1 MSLYDSI
8 TSILSSASSTI
19 FGEETLESDELD
31 KIITPETFKK
41 TQKLIIEKVV
51 LASVPNIQGNAIIQ
65 DNVVKR
71 KFVPLPL
78 QIKPSQHEIYN
89 KLFKNEIQ
97 NKIFTDEKV
106 DLLHTVAYSSGF
118 TYFIVDPIL
127 LYYYKLHK
135 VQRYRRMFDLR
146 GRGASK
152 IAGLA
157 IPCPTCKS
165 NEYVRFKEWGHTSR
179 GPFKIITTNGIAFAI
194 YRIYKC
200 QNVHCSLFN
209 YGYWTINYGCLG

>member
-51 LASVPNIQGNAIIQ
+51 LASVPNIQGNGIIQ

-106 DLLHTVAYSSGF
+106 DLLHTLQL
-118 TYFIVDPIL
+118 I
-127 LYYYKLHK
+127 
-135 VQRYRRMFDLR
+135 
-146 GRGASK
+146 
-152 IAGLA
+152 
-157 IPCPTCKS
+157 
-165 NEYVRFKEWGHTSR
+165 
-179 GPFKIITTNGIAFAI
+179 
-194 YRIYKC
+194 
-200 QNVHCSLFN
+200 
-209 YGYWTINYGCLG
+209 

>member
-51 LASVPNIQGNAIIQ
+51 LASVPNIQGNGIIQ
-65 DNVVKR
+65 DSVVKR
-71 KFVPLPL
+71 KFVPLPP

-97 NKIFTDEKV
+97 NKIFTDEKI
-106 DLLHTVAYSSGF
+106 DLLHTMM
-118 TYFIVDPIL
+118 
-127 LYYYKLHK
+127 
-135 VQRYRRMFDLR
+135 RC
-146 GRGASK
+146 K
-152 IAGLA
+152 I
-157 IPCPTCKS
+157 CV
-165 NEYVRFKEWGHTSR
+165 Y
-179 GPFKIITTNGIAFAI
+179 I
-194 YRIYKC
+194 YIKK
-200 QNVHCSLFN
+200 
-209 YGYWTINYGCLG
+209 

>member
-51 LASVPNIQGNAIIQ
+51 LASVPNIQGNGIIQ

-71 KFVPLPL
+71 KFVPLPP

-97 NKIFTDEKV
+97 NKPYTI
-106 DLLHTVAYSSGF
+106 
-118 TYFIVDPIL
+118 IL
-127 LYYYKLHK
+127 L
-135 VQRYRRMFDLR
+135 
-146 GRGASK
+146 
-152 IAGLA
+152 
-157 IPCPTCKS
+157 
-165 NEYVRFKEWGHTSR
+165 
-179 GPFKIITTNGIAFAI
+179 
-194 YRIYKC
+194 
-200 QNVHCSLFN
+200 
-209 YGYWTINYGCLG
+209 

>member
-19 FGEETLESDELD
+19 VGEETLESDELD

-51 LASVPNIQGNAIIQ
+51 LASVPNIQGNGIIQ

-127 LYYYKLHK
+127 L
-135 VQRYRRMFDLR
+135 
-146 GRGASK
+146 
-152 IAGLA
+152 
-157 IPCPTCKS
+157 
-165 NEYVRFKEWGHTSR
+165 
-179 GPFKIITTNGIAFAI
+179 
-194 YRIYKC
+194 
-200 QNVHCSLFN
+200 
-209 YGYWTINYGCLG
+209 